1 MDLQKANLSISDGIH
16 AFQETDKVHLRHTC
30 TDLSDTAMVLIA
42 NGSSEHGAH
51 ILVKSGTTIC

>member
-30 TDLSDTAMVLIA
+30 TDLSDTAMVLIS

-51 ILVKSGTTIC
+51 I